1 METAGSAIEMKPS
14 DFLDLKNKKG
24 VGKDT
29 RYPLLCTISVVQFRR
44 KSTKLY
50 WNSFTGTVFKSGQ
63 FLQKK
68 FREQCKKQCFLPEK
82 GAARGVN
89 LKKKDDI
96 LKKLIDLMPR
106 NRRRFWVNLP
116 SNEAS
121 ADLSINLE
129 HLAK

>member
-1 METAGSAIEMKPS
+1 MQETMFS
-14 DFLDLKNKKG
+14 
-24 VGKDT
+24 T
-29 RYPLLCTISVVQFRR
+29 R
-44 KSTKLY
+44 
-50 WNSFTGTVFKSGQ
+50 
-63 FLQKK
+63 
-68 FREQCKKQCFLPEK
+68 EK

-106 NRRRFWVNLP
+106 NGRRFWVNLP

>member
-1 METAGSAIEMKPS
+1 MIEDNIRHEKYLYDFNDYVQCVEKAGSAIEMKPS

-50 WNSFTGTVFKSGQ
+50 WKTSSTDTVFKSGQ

-68 FREQCKKQCFLPEK
+68 FREQCKKQCFLPERK
-82 GAARGVN
+82 AQLEG
-89 LKKKDDI
+89 
-96 LKKLIDLMPR
+96 
-106 NRRRFWVNLP
+106 
-116 SNEAS
+116 
-121 ADLSINLE
+121 SI
-129 HLAK
+129 